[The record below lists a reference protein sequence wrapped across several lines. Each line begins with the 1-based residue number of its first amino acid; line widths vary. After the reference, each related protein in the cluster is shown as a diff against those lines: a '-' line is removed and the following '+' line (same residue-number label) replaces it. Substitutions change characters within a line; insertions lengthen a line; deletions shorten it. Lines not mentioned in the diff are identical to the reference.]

1 MGYRYRSSA
10 VLGASEDILPLLPK
24 ELAGEP
30 GTRALHV
37 EVTFGGRE
45 ISTIDLYGRRF
56 VLLACRGQWRGM
68 DSCGARNAA
77 PWRTARCIYRFG
89 VELGGAEVAAAAAHS
104 LERRTA
110 GCWSAPMASSPGA
123 PRLPRR
129 TPNAR

>member
-1 MGYRYRSSA
+1 
-10 VLGASEDILPLLPK
+10 LQLLLK

-56 VLLACRGQWRGM
+56 VLLACWGQWRGV
-68 DSCGARNAA
+68 DLSCGARNAA

-89 VELGGAEVAAAAAHS
+89 VELGGAEVVAAPAHRLETDGGLLVRPDGFVAWRTEAAA
-104 LERRTA
+104 ED
-110 GCWSAPMASSPGA
+110 
-123 PRLPRR
+123 
-129 TPNAR
+129 PNAR